1 MFEGNAG
8 TVSSSDPRCRFRHQD
23 GEDSEGDCR
32 DPGRLQKCGGVAEM
46 VYDQTCNQS
55 TRGGAETLERC
66 YATLSDIVA
75 SSAVHQ
81 IPQQKRDS
89 RAADPSSHTS
99 TPLHP

>member
-75 SSAVHQ
+75 ASAVHQ
-81 IPQQKRDS
+81 IRQQKRCD
-89 RAADPSSHTS
+89 RAEDPGSDAVEQ
-99 TPLHP
+99 LHP